1 MKYAKNSPNKRS
13 EIRAALI
20 SWSLLWALTISTV
33 FIVLLSG
40 CTTTVTPRAS
50 ISSQASWDGTNQN
63 SGFLQF
69 EGVTGVITPHARD
82 RYNGLIEIYGK
93 KFVPPI
99 LHDYGVWPYIGGNYI
114 ISPQALTYFVQMN
127 RWHKWTTHN

>member
-1 MKYAKNSPNKRS
+1 MKYGKNSPNKRCG
-13 EIRAALI
+13 IVGHII
-20 SWSLLWALTISTV
+20 SWSLLWLLWAFAIS
-33 FIVLLSG
+33 VLISG
-40 CTTTVTPRAS
+40 CTTTVTPRVSTA
-50 ISSQASWDGTNQN
+50 SQASWDGTNQN

-99 LHDYGVWPYIGGNYI
+99 MHDYGVWPYIGGNYI
-114 ISPQALTYFVQMN
+114 ISPQALTYFAQMN
-127 RWHKWTTHN
+127 RWRRGATHN